1 MLEVVQCVWR
11 PSVAS
16 ETRFLTLLRTSL
28 ISIVSEGCETYS
40 ESASVNQLLRP
51 SGLSAATWPGPVEN
65 AMKVSLPEFCGC
77 TRPASREY
85 FSATGLLRQ
94 ASRMTM
100 FFLAR
105 LLLSSSRIRATDMH
119 LNLALAI
126 EFPGTKSTG
135 TRKFS
140 LTISPPCP
148 PHT

>member
-1 MLEVVQCVWR
+1 MLDVVQGVCL

-16 ETRFLTLLRTSL
+16 ETLFLTLLNTSL
-28 ISIVSEGCETYS
+28 ISIVRDGCATYS

-65 AMKVSLPEFCGC
+65 AMNVSLPGFCGC
-77 TRPASREY
+77 ARPASREY

-94 ASRMTM
+94 ASNMTM

-105 LLLSSSRIRATDMH
+105 LLLSSSRIRATDMQ
-119 LNLALAI
+119 LNLALPM

-135 TRKFS
+135 TRK
-140 LTISPPCP
+140 
-148 PHT
+148 

>member
-1 MLEVVQCVWR
+1 MLDVVQGVCL

-16 ETRFLTLLRTSL
+16 ETRFLTLLKTSL
-28 ISIVSEGCETYS
+28 ISMVRDGCATYS
-40 ESASVNQLLRP
+40 ESASVNQLLCP

-65 AMKVSLPEFCGC
+65 AMNVSLPGFCGC
-77 TRPASREY
+77 ARPASREY

-94 ASRMTM
+94 ASRITI

-105 LLLSSSRIRATDMH
+105 LRFSSSKTWATDMQ
-119 LNLALAI
+119 LNLALER

-140 LTISPPCP
+140 LAICRSEER
-148 PHT
+148 